1 MEFKIQKKEKNQEKH
16 YSSEELDIAREF
28 TKQAH
33 KEFGNFLKAVVLFGS
48 HAKKNRKTGDGAD
61 TKSDIDILVV
71 IDDVSMVISKEITET
86 YQIIMERM
94 FAKMSNKLHLTTLR
108 FTNFWELAKNGDPV
122 AINIL
127 RDGIAII
134 DTGIFDPLQIL
145 LYEGRIRP
153 TWESIWTYYTRSP
166 ATMQNSRW
174 HVLQATL
181 DLYWAVIDSAHAAL
195 MRVGEIPPSPS
206 HIADLMERSLY
217 KRGYI
222 QKRYVTI
229 MRNFHDI
236 AKKIARKE
244 ITDVSGK
251 EYDHHHKDAKDFLE
265 VMKRIIEGGQG

>member
-1 MEFKIQKKEKNQEKH
+1 
-16 YSSEELDIAREF
+16 
-28 TKQAH
+28 
-33 KEFGNFLKAVVLFGS
+33 
-48 HAKKNRKTGDGAD
+48 
-61 TKSDIDILVV
+61 
-71 IDDVSMVISKEITET
+71 
-86 YQIIMERM
+86 
-94 FAKMSNKLHLTTLR
+94 
-108 FTNFWELAKNGDPV
+108 
-122 AINIL
+122 
-127 RDGIAII
+127 
-134 DTGIFDPLQIL
+134 
-145 LYEGRIRP
+145 
-153 TWESIWTYYTRSP
+153 
-166 ATMQNSRW
+166 MQNSRW